1 MQGREEVDP
10 LHGLRGLAAF
20 HVMVHHFFGF
30 RFAFLQKVQ
39 NIFFYI
45 LFFITIIL
53 TYVHVHYNDPNHPKF
68 GDGEAAGPLTIQNE
82 SEVSF
87 LHCY

>member
-45 LFFITIIL
+45 FFFNPHNLHTANII
-53 TYVHVHYNDPNHPKF
+53 HYNHF
-68 GDGEAAGPLTIQNE
+68 GLCPSALQ
-82 SEVSF
+82 
-87 LHCY
+87 